1 MKRVLVFVFLL
12 SSLAS
17 SVSSVSSVS
26 SHGSAD
32 VSLTWIGQSG
42 FLVET
47 EKGPKVI
54 SDPPSNNLGFLF
66 PTTPADV
73 VTVSHIHGDHTNI
86 AAVQGTPALID
97 GRDAAERQEIPAAG
111 MNFVVI
117 PGFHDINGATR
128 NSIVTWTQG
137 GIRFA
142 QFGDYG
148 QATLTEAQL
157 NDLRDV
163 DVAFIAVSTPT
174 TPPERMKD
182 LIDQL
187 QPRIAILSHFRMPLG
202 GAAVTLPFPDIIAPF
217 TELVYKPTSVTLNR
231 DRLPKTPEIWVMQP
245 IANTVTANAA
255 SQALGIPVA
264 PGSLANLSGDFTN
277 AATAFSRSAP
287 LPTVLGNVEVIVGG
301 QAVPLLYVS
310 PARINFQ
317 VPGQLETP
325 GQALAEVRVD
335 GTTVGRA
342 QVTTL
347 PGAPGIFSATDR
359 YHRPISAFS
368 PAQRGDSITIWATGH
383 GELSEIVPDGQPA
396 PLNASIT
403 TREQPI
409 VTIGGINAE
418 VSFSGLAPGLVGVWQ
433 IKAVV
438 PANAPAGPWVPL
450 VVRQGL
456 TSNTLPIAIR
466 VKRRGRD

>member
-1 MKRVLVFVFLL
+1 MRRVLVFVFLL

-17 SVSSVSSVS
+17 TGS
-26 SHGSAD
+26 SHGSPD

-47 EKGPKVI
+47 ERGPKVI

-73 VTVSHIHGDHTNI
+73 VTVSHTHGDHTNI
-86 AAVQGTPALID
+86 AAVQGAPALVD
-97 GRDAAERQEIPAAG
+97 GRNVTERQEVLAAD
-111 MNFVVI
+111 MTFVVI

-137 GIRFA
+137 GLRFA

-148 QATLTEAQL
+148 QAALTEAQL

-174 TPPERMKD
+174 TPPARMKD
-182 LIDQL
+182 LVDQL
-187 QPRIAILSHFRMPLG
+187 RPRIAILSHFRGPLG

-217 TELVYKPTSVTLNR
+217 TDLVYKPTNVTLNR
-231 DRLPKTPEIWVMQP
+231 DRLPKTPEVWVMEP
-245 IANTVTANAA
+245 IANTVTVNAA
-255 SQALGIPVA
+255 SQTRGIPVA
-264 PGSLANLSGDFTN
+264 PGSLAILSGDFTN
-277 AATAFSRSAP
+277 AATAIARSSP
-287 LPTVLGNVEVIVGG
+287 LPTMLGNVEVIVGG
-301 QAVPLLYVS
+301 QAAPLLYVS
-310 PARINFQ
+310 PTRIKFQ
-317 VPGQLETP
+317 VSGQRETP
-325 GQALAEVRVD
+325 GQALAEVRVN

-347 PGAPGIFSATDR
+347 PGAPGLFSVTDR
-359 YHRPISAFS
+359 YYRPISRHS
-368 PAQRGDSITIWATGH
+368 PVHRGDSITIWATGH
-383 GELSEIVPDGQPA
+383 GELSEIVADGQPA
-396 PLNASIT
+396 PSDKSIT
-403 TREQPI
+403 TKVQPR
-409 VTIGGINAE
+409 VTIGGIDAE

-438 PANAPAGPWVPL
+438 PANAHAGHDVPL
-450 VVRQGL
+450 VVTQGL
-456 TSNTLPIAIR
+456 ISNTLPIRIR
-466 VKRRGRD
+466 AKRRGWER

>member
-1 MKRVLVFVFLL
+1 MKSVLVFVFLL
-12 SSLAS
+12 MGMAS
-17 SVSSVSSVS
+17 TVS
-26 SHGSAD
+26 SHGSPD
-32 VSLTWIGQSG
+32 VNLTWIGQSG

-47 EKGPKVI
+47 ERGLKVI

-86 AAVQGTPALID
+86 AAVQGDPALVD
-97 GRDAAERQEIPAAG
+97 GRNVAERQEVLAAG
-111 MNFVVI
+111 TTFVVI
-117 PGFHDINGATR
+117 PGFHDTNGATR

-148 QATLTEAQL
+148 QAALTEAQL

-174 TPPERMKD
+174 TPPARMKD

-187 QPRIAILSHFRMPLG
+187 RPRIAILSHFRGPLG
-202 GAAVTLPFPDIIAPF
+202 GASVTLPFPDIIAPF
-217 TELVYKPTSVTLNR
+217 TDVVYKPTNVTLTRN
-231 DRLPKTPEIWVMQP
+231 RLPKTTEIWVMEP
-245 IANTVTANAA
+245 IANTKTVNAA
-255 SQALGIPVA
+255 SQIRGIPVA
-264 PGSLANLSGDFTN
+264 PGSLANLLGDFTN
-277 AATAFSRSAP
+277 AATAIARSSP
-287 LPTVLGNVEVIVGG
+287 LPTMLGNVEVIVGG
-301 QAVPLLYVS
+301 QAAPLLYVS
-310 PARINFQ
+310 PSRINFQ

-347 PGAPGIFSATDR
+347 PGAPGLFSVTNR
-359 YHRPISAFS
+359 YYWPITPYS
-368 PAQRGDSITIWATGH
+368 PAHRGDSITIWATGH
-383 GELSEIVPDGQPA
+383 GELSEIIADGQPA
-396 PLNASIT
+396 PVNELIV
-403 TREQPI
+403 TREQPR
-409 VTIGGINAE
+409 VTIGGIDAE

-438 PANAPAGPWVPL
+438 PANAPGGHEVPL
-450 VVRQGL
+450 VVTQGL
-456 TSNTLPIAIR
+456 MSNTLPIAIR
-466 VKRRGRD
+466 EKHRDRD